1 MVKRADKQLAEPE
14 WIVYVIRG
22 KRPANRF
29 GTVTATD
36 SDTAIAKAIETFG
49 ITDAERQRR
58 VIVRPIAQSDRRK
71 SDGNK

>member
-1 MVKRADKQLAEPE
+1 MAKRAANKSAEPE

-22 KRPANRF
+22 KRPADRL

-58 VIVRPIAQSDRRK
+58 VIVQPIADSLGRPIA
-71 SDGNK
+71 